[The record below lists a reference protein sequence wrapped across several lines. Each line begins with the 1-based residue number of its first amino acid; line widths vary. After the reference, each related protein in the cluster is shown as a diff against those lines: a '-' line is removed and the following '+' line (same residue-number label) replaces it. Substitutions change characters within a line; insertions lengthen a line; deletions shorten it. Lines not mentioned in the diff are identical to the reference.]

1 MFRTQLSPRNLSYEL
16 PFSSVAVAGQTC
28 SPFFPVKKTQISAF
42 LERFLHVLGTHRVT
56 SGWWGLPKPLWKMME
71 WKSVGMIIHSQYDG
85 KVIIHSCSKPPTSLF
100 CCWLH
105 PLCLMVYPCFVHW
118 IRCFLLLPPSK
129 HGGWGYIR
137 RLVADRCDR
146 CGWDDDYQK
155 HHYLGWLPSGK
166 HTKSYW
172 KWPSRNSE
180 FSH

>member
-118 IRCFLLLPPSK
+118 IRCFLLLPPFQAWWMGIHPTTGSRPLWPLWM
-129 HGGWGYIR
+129 GWWLPETSLF
-137 RLVADRCDR
+137 RLVTL
-146 CGWDDDYQK
+146 W
-155 HHYLGWLPSGK
+155 
-166 HTKSYW
+166 
-172 KWPSRNSE
+172 
-180 FSH
+180 